1 MQWNKEN
8 EFKVVNQGDDKEVT
22 LGPMVLTAIGIGI
35 FALCCVCF
43 LVGYVV
49 GRHSGA
55 PKPAGPTASAT
66 TGHSAAEI
74 LAQAQPTRPAADVTA
89 PARRSQSEE
98 TPPRLTRA
106 ASASDDPP
114 DSSEVPEKAAPVSQ
128 HSNPQPVATPQSAVH
143 SALPQSTAQVASWL
157 VQVAAVENSTDAD
170 VLVSALRRR
179 GYSVSARHAPGDNL
193 LHVQVGPFA
202 SRSDADAM
210 RQRLLND
217 GYNAM
222 IEP

>member
-1 MQWNKEN
+1 MQWNREN

-22 LGPMVLTAIGIGI
+22 LGPMVLTAIGVGI

-43 LVGYVV
+43 LAGYVV
-49 GRHSGA
+49 GRHSGG
-55 PKPAGPTASAT
+55 PKPASPTASAS
-66 TGHSAAEI
+66 TGRSAAEI
-74 LAQAQPTRPAADVTA
+74 LAEAQPTHPAADVTA

-98 TPPRLTRA
+98 SPARLTRA
-106 ASASDDPP
+106 ASVPDDPP
-114 DSSEVPEKAAPVSQ
+114 DSPEVSEKSAPVSQ
-128 HSNPQPVATPQSAVH
+128 HSNPQPVATQPAVH
-143 SALPQSTAQVASWL
+143 TALAQSTAQAASWM

-179 GYSVSARHAPGDNL
+179 GYSVSARHEPGDSL

-222 IEP
+222 VEP

>member
-1 MQWNKEN
+1 MQWNREN

-22 LGPMVLTAIGIGI
+22 LGPMVLTAIGVGI

-43 LVGYVV
+43 LAGYVV
-49 GRHSGA
+49 GRHSGT
-55 PKPAGPTASAT
+55 PKPASPTASAS
-66 TGHSAAEI
+66 TGRSAAEI
-74 LAQAQPTRPAADVTA
+74 LAEAQPARPAADVTA
-89 PARRSQSEE
+89 PSRRSPPEE
-98 TPPRLTRA
+98 TPARLTRA
-106 ASASDDPP
+106 ASDPDDPP
-114 DSSEVPEKAAPVSQ
+114 TDPPEVPEKAAPVSQ
-128 HSNPQPVATPQSAVH
+128 HSGPQPVATQPAVH
-143 SALPQSTAQVASWL
+143 TALAQSTAQVASWL

-179 GYSVSARHAPGDNL
+179 GYSVSARHEPGDNL

-222 IEP
+222 VEP